1 MKWQK
6 QAIMLIFSFSFF
18 VLQTKS
24 LHLTYPND
32 QSLGKNQELGQEQQW
47 NTS

>member
-1 MKWQK
+1 MTKTSHH
-6 QAIMLIFSFSFF
+6 ANFFLFFF

-32 QSLGKNQELGQEQQW
+32 QSLGKNQELGQEQQ
-47 NTS
+47 